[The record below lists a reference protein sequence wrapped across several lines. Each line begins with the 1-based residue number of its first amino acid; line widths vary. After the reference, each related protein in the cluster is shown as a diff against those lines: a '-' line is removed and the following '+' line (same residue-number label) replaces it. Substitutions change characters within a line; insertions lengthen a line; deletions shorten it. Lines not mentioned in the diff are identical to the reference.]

1 MKKYLIIFAVAVLV
15 STGILLAACTDKTTD
30 DDCLSYEMKL
40 SLSENTL
47 TGEETVRYKN
57 IYVDGLGQS
66 VFHLYPNAYAQ
77 DAVNPA
83 YTSELASY
91 GGIEVSSVTVNGEK
105 AEFTLSEDKEY
116 LTVSHAALKKGEEI
130 AFTFSFVTTVPQG
143 LLRLSGCDGAYTLS
157 GFYPQLSVYDGECF
171 RTDKF
176 CAIGDPMF
184 SSVADYN
191 VTFECDKSLVV
202 CSSVKNGET
211 TENGE
216 RQTIKMEGQHV
227 RDFAI
232 VCNANYNVLSA
243 KAGEVNVYYFYKQD
257 ENAQETLDT
266 AVNAINAYSEAFG
279 AYPYDTYTVARV
291 PFMCDG
297 MEYSGISLVAEVCSD
312 LTDAVLHETAHQWWY
327 GVVGNDCI
335 NESYMDEGLATF
347 SAAYY
352 YRLKGDDEKFKGEI
366 NAMKRAYACYEKLQK
381 RRKTGASLAMD
392 KPIYEYTEYQ
402 YTMVE
407 YFKACMMFDNFY
419 ELFGEEKFVACL
431 KKYYE
436 DNKFGIGGRNAFL
449 AAAEKTMGDIK
460 GLMDGWTG
468 EKIIATTFA
477 EAE

>member
-1 MKKYLIIFAVAVLV
+1 MKKYLLIFAVVLLAA
-15 STGILLAACTDKTTD
+15 TGILLAACTEKTID
-30 DDCLSYEMKL
+30 DDCLSYEMNL
-40 SLSENTL
+40 SLADNTL
-47 TGEETVRYKN
+47 SGEQTVRYRN
-57 IYVDGLGQS
+57 IYVEGLGQS

-105 AEFTLSEDKEY
+105 AEFSLSEDKEY
-116 LTVSHAALKKGEEI
+116 LTVTHAALGMGEEI
-130 AFTFSFVTTVPQG
+130 EFGFTFVTTVPKG
-143 LLRLSGCDGAYTLS
+143 MLRLSECDGAYTLS

-176 CAIGDPMF
+176 SAIGDPIY
-184 SSVADYN
+184 SSVADYS

-211 TENGE
+211 VTEGE
-216 RQTIKMEGQHV
+216 RQKIKMEGEDI

-232 VCNANYNVLSA
+232 ICNADYNVLSA
-243 KAGEVNVYYFYKQD
+243 KAGEITVYYFYESD
-257 ENAQETLDT
+257 ENAQQTLDT
-266 AVNAINAYSEAFG
+266 AVSAIETFGNAFG
-279 AYPYDTYTVARV
+279 AYPYETYTVARA

-297 MEYSGISLVAEVCSD
+297 MEYSGISLIAEVCTD
-312 LTDAVLHETAHQWWY
+312 VCDAVLHETAHQWWY
-327 GVVGNDCI
+327 GAVGSDCI

-352 YRLKGDDEKFKGEI
+352 YSLKGDDAKFNEEI
-366 NAMKRAYACYEKLQK
+366 GAIKRAYSSYEKLQNH
-381 RRKTGASLAMD
+381 RKTGMNLAMD

-407 YFKACMMFDNFY
+407 YFKGCMMFENFY
-419 ELFGEEKFVACL
+419 ELYGKEKFEACL

-436 DNKFGIGGRNAFL
+436 DNKFRIGGKKAFL

-468 EKIIATTFA
+468 EKIVATTFA